1 MIKFL
6 VKVFLTFTLI
16 SSKLFGQGFICAVG
30 GGSEHIGGWSDKPY
44 GWIVEKADSGKI
56 VILSYQQETDFL
68 PEYFVSLGASSAENL
83 AIDDRLTADE
93 QSTYD
98 QITEAAA
105 LFIKGGDQSE
115 YITLWKET
123 KTHKAI
129 IEVFDEGGVIAGTS
143 AGAMLLSEITFT
155 AENGTVYSDE
165 ALLNPDTTYI
175 QLSDEF
181 LTFVPGTVFDTH
193 FIQRGRI
200 GRLVGFILNRK
211 ANYSQEIMGIGIDDK
226 TALCID
232 SNGTAEVFG
241 TGAVTF
247 LHSDNDT
254 QIEVSEESYSVDN
267 LRNDRLTEGFKFDL
281 DSRTVT
287 QIPPSAVEVDTGN
300 VLEYPITNLFL
311 TGTNK
316 VEYNVN
322 HNLAELLSEVEP
334 EKLVVIYNNG
344 YEDSAAKIMNYLT
357 LEGYNFK
364 STAINSENIDST
376 QIADIIGEATS
387 YIICGDEFGTIKRL
401 GDSSFTVGKAFIK
414 NVKRNNPAI
423 IFFGNIGKTAGEYW
437 VNNVDDEPYASY
449 DGELRIEEGIGIFR
463 DLVFQPLLYN
473 DFDFFENRTTS
484 VFWGLMRKRK
494 KIGVYLTNNA
504 RVIINSD
511 EQTIEHYG
519 EMPLMIVDARH
530 CTWVDSSKYL
540 VSGGI
545 NPRNAPALVNLRMHF
560 SKRKKVYSLRQGS
573 LLEVTNFEQL
583 TKSTPGNFFLSNNY
597 PNPFNPSTQFK
608 FGIPANSDVKLTVYN
623 ILGQEVSVL
632 LDSELSPGIYSLK
645 FHTEELSSGVYFY
658 SLQYGDLRETK
669 KMLLLR

>member
-115 YITLWKET
+115 SITLWKET

-560 SKRKKVYSLRQGS
+560 SNRKKVYSLRQGS

-645 FHTEELSSGVYFY
+645 FHAEELSSGVYFY